1 MSRNTN
7 APAPEIPGVEL
18 GGVIGSGGSGV
29 VYLGR
34 QTAFGRDVAVKVAS
48 RGEASDESTLRW
60 EREVA
65 AIGRLS
71 NHPNIVPV
79 FDAGITEAG
88 WPYLVMPY
96 VPGGTLGDRIRD
108 EGRMDP
114 EEVASIGAKLAG
126 TLATVHRAG
135 VLHRDVKPD
144 NVLWSPH
151 GEPQLTDFGI
161 ARLRDLTTTLNGG
174 LHATIAYAP
183 PELLVGEP
191 ASEASDVY
199 GLGATL
205 YACLTGSAPHPTG
218 GGESVAALVA
228 KVLEEAPAP
237 LSSTDVPRALAEVID
252 RSMARRPGERQ
263 SSATELRDDLE
274 AAGIALAAPP
284 DEPPAPPPIPD
295 GSGDATAVV
304 PAVDGPEDRPTAPQR
319 RISVPAPVVGPA
331 PRRAA
336 PAPAATPD
344 RPTRNTALWATM
356 AGVLVL
362 FLGLLAFGLTR
373 GSDDD
378 PETAAAVDTTEPEET
393 ASSEPPSTEPTTTEA
408 PARPAETTAPP
419 ATTASDDDDDASD
432 SDEGSSGSIGD
443 AALVY
448 IRTLDRGELDEAWSL
463 ATSRFQNAQDRQQWE
478 RFWGGFDDISVIGD
492 LRIDEADGTVVLP
505 LSLDGQREDYRLE
518 LVRQGGSW
526 LVDGPVGR

>member
-18 GGVIGSGGSGV
+18 GGVIGSGGSGI

-48 RGEASDESTLRW
+48 RGTASDESTLRW

-79 FDAGITEAG
+79 FDAGITDDG

-108 EGRMDP
+108 EGPMDP
-114 EEVASIGAKLAG
+114 EEVAAIGAKLAG
-126 TLATVHRAG
+126 TLATVHQAG

-205 YACLTGSAPHPTG
+205 YACLTGAAPHPTG

-228 KVLEEAPAP
+228 KVLEQAPSP
-237 LSSTDVPRALAEVID
+237 LAATDVPRALATVID
-252 RSMARRPGERQ
+252 RSMARRPEDRQ
-263 SSATELRDDLE
+263 SSATELRHELE
-274 AAGIALAAPP
+274 AAAATLGAPP
-284 DEPPAPPPIPD
+284 HDPPAPPPM
-295 GSGDATAVV
+295 DATAVV
-304 PAVDGPEDRPTAPQR
+304 PGAGGWEPPPTAPQR
-319 RISVPAPVVGPA
+319 RISVPAPSAEPIRRDRGPA
-331 PRRAA
+331 PAG
-336 PAPAATPD
+336 AATRRSP
-344 RPTRNTALWATM
+344 NTALWATM

-373 GSDDD
+373 DSGDDAD
-378 PETAAAVDTTEPEET
+378 TASAGRTSEPEET
-393 ASSEPPSTEPTTTEA
+393 AQPSSEP
-408 PARPAETTAPP
+408 TTAPP
-419 ATTASDDDDDASD
+419 AAAPDA
-432 SDEGSSGSIGD
+432 DESEAPPDQADQADRADQADPGTIDD

-448 IRTLDRGELDEAWSL
+448 IRTLDRGELGDAWAL
-463 ATSRFQNAQDRQQWE
+463 ATPRFQNAQDRDQWE
-478 RFWGGFDDISVIGD
+478 RFWGGFDDIDVVGD
-492 LRIDEADGTVVLP
+492 LRVDEASGTVVIP
-505 LSLDGQREDYRLE
+505 LSLDGQREDYRLD
-518 LVRQGGSW
+518 LVSQGGRW